1 MRSCSGVS
9 APDPTDSALVL
20 RVLDG
25 DGDAFGVL
33 VARHHARCLRLAIHV
48 LGSREDAEDAVQET
62 FLRAY
67 RSLGTYEDRDRF
79 GGWLARILVNQCR
92 TALTRRTRSAE
103 TVADWE
109 WAAAP
114 DGVTEHPADR
124 AALRE
129 ELQRALAALDPAQ
142 REAVVLKF
150 ADDMTYDEISA
161 VTGASVSALKMRVQ
175 RACRRLRALLGE
187 SAHA

>member
-1 MRSCSGVS
+1 VTGND
-9 APDPTDSALVL
+9 ATDRALVL

-25 DGDAFGVL
+25 DADAFGAL
-33 VARHHARCLRLAIHV
+33 VGRHHARCLRVAIHV
-48 LGSREDAEDAVQET
+48 LGSREDAEDAVQEA

-67 RSLGTYEDRDRF
+67 RSLGTYEERDKF
-79 GGWLARILVNQCR
+79 GGWLTRILVNQCR
-92 TALTRRTRSAE
+92 TALAKRARDARDVP
-103 TVADWE
+103 VADWD
-109 WAAAP
+109 WATTP
-114 DGVTEHPADR
+114 DAVEEHPADR

-129 ELQRALAALDPAQ
+129 ELQRALAALEPAQ

-187 SAHA
+187 TIHA